1 MKPTILA
8 IDDEADLLKTYQLI
22 LNKKFNVLTAN
33 SGPLGLE
40 TIKSKNPEVV
50 LLDIRMPDWNGIKTL
65 QEIKN
70 FDETL
75 DVIMVTASQEL
86 RTAIDSMKKGAYD
99 FIVKPFDVNELVQ
112 VINNA
117 IEKKRLLR
125 ENLYLKDTLDESYQ
139 YQQLVGH
146 SASMVKIRQAIE
158 TIAQTKSTVLITGES
173 GTGKELVARAIHAVS
188 GRSGLPYVV
197 VNCAAIPE
205 NLLES
210 TLFGHEAGAF
220 TGADSRKLGKFE
232 IAHTG
237 TIFLDEIG
245 CMSYAMQS
253 KLLRVLQESVIERV
267 GGNNPIQIDVR
278 VVAATNSNLKEQVTG
293 GKFRDDLYFRLN
305 VIPIDVPPLRHHKD
319 DLPLLVQHFIK
330 RFNRELNKNVKGF
343 EKEALQKMLRYD
355 WPGNVRELQNLVERA
370 VVLGKNGVITS
381 DEICLPESAGEE
393 TASNFNLARIS
404 FERELI
410 EKTLEKTGHNQSLA
424 AKILGMHRTT
434 FISKMKAL
442 GIRQ

>member
-33 SGPLGLE
+33 SGILGLE
-40 TIKSKNPEVV
+40 IIKNKNPDVV
-50 LLDIRMPDWNGIKTL
+50 LLDIRMPDWSGIKTL

-86 RTAIDSMKKGAYD
+86 KHAIDSMKKGAYD

-117 IEKKRLLR
+117 IEKKQLLR
-125 ENLYLKDTLDESYQ
+125 ENLYLKDSLDESHQ
-139 YQQLVGH
+139 YQQLVGR
-146 SASMVKIRQAIE
+146 SAPMVKIQQAIE

-188 GRSGLPYVV
+188 GRANLPYVV

-220 TGADSRKLGKFE
+220 TGAESRKLGKFE

-253 KLLRVLQESVIERV
+253 KLLRVLQESTIERV

-278 VVAATNSNLKEQVTG
+278 VVAATNSDLKEQVQN

-305 VIPIDVPPLRHHKD
+305 VIPIHVPPLRHRKD
-319 DLPLLVQHFIK
+319 DLPVLVQHFIK

-343 EKEALQKMLRYD
+343 DKEALQKMLRYD

-370 VVLGKNGVITS
+370 VVLGGNGIIGV
-381 DEICLPESAGEE
+381 DDICLPENTEE
-393 TASNFNLARIS
+393 ENLSNFNLARIS

-410 EKTLEKTGHNQSLA
+410 EKTLEKTGRNQSQA

-434 FISKMKAL
+434 LISKIKSL
-442 GIRQ
+442 GLRP

>member
-1 MKPTILA
+1 
-8 IDDEADLLKTYQLI
+8 
-22 LNKKFNVLTAN
+22 
-33 SGPLGLE
+33 
-40 TIKSKNPEVV
+40 
-50 LLDIRMPDWNGIKTL
+50 
-65 QEIKN
+65 
-70 FDETL
+70 
-75 DVIMVTASQEL
+75 
-86 RTAIDSMKKGAYD
+86 MKKGAYD

-117 IEKKRLLR
+117 IEKKQLLR
-125 ENLYLKDTLDESYQ
+125 ENLYLKDSLDESHQ
-139 YQQLVGH
+139 YQQLVGR
-146 SASMVKIRQAIE
+146 SAPMVKIQQAIE

-188 GRSGLPYVV
+188 GRANLPYVV

-220 TGADSRKLGKFE
+220 TGAESRKLGKFE

-253 KLLRVLQESVIERV
+253 KLLRVLQESTIERV

-278 VVAATNSNLKEQVTG
+278 VVAATNSDLKEQVQN

-305 VIPIDVPPLRHHKD
+305 VIPIHVPPLRHRKD
-319 DLPLLVQHFIK
+319 DLPVLVQHFIK

-343 EKEALQKMLRYD
+343 DKEALQKMLRYD

-370 VVLGKNGVITS
+370 VVLGGNGIIGV
-381 DEICLPESAGEE
+381 DDICLPENTEE
-393 TASNFNLARIS
+393 ENLSNFNLARIS

-410 EKTLEKTGHNQSLA
+410 EKTLEKTGRNQSQA

-434 FISKMKAL
+434 LISKIKSL
-442 GIRQ
+442 GLRP